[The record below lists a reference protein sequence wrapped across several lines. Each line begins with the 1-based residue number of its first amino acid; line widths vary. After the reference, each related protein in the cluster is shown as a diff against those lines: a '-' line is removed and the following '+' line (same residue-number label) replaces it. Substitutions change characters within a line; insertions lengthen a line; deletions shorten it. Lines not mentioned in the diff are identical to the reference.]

1 VGLTIT
7 EAEVVPMSF
16 SQADEFEQHVT
27 NQLSKWL
34 GAIPVLYA
42 ILRQLKV
49 AEYVDEHCPGKE
61 DVSHGMVINALVLN
75 RLMAPKPMY
84 KVGKWITETIL
95 EETLGISAEQM
106 YDNRLGRTLDDLHPY
121 LEPLWQDI
129 VVQAVVDYDVD
140 LRFLHYD
147 ITSVYFEGAYEA
159 SEKVSYGLSRD
170 HRPDTKQINLAVNV
184 TSETGIPLGYRVL
197 AGRIADR
204 TTPVE
209 NLEALRALLDRP
221 KLVQRQKNFLLVSD
235 RAMLDRKVIIAY
247 EAKTVRWL
255 GPLQANGALSEVQR
269 SVPDEELA
277 AHPLAYRPLN
287 QPKEEPFRYQGVLRS
302 ATIEYGGQTVPIQV
316 LVVKSR
322 TKVNLDQE
330 RRQTSLKRLTDRLE
344 EIQGMLNTRRYKSRD
359 YTWAQIEKARRG
371 NTAKNLVDIELTGT
385 DGELSLTYDLN
396 SEKLSQAQVLDGRYL
411 LGTNDFDLSALQML
425 QHFKG
430 QEIVERRFKTVKGPI
445 QVRPMFLHK
454 EERIESLVFVAMI
467 ALLVYTILEMLCRRA
482 GQSIT
487 ARQVLEKFERLGVA
501 YIQFSDGSVL
511 KLPSALNAFQG
522 QLIELLRFP
531 DPVVYLSSQEAEP

>member
-1 VGLTIT
+1 MGLTIT

-34 GAIPVLYA
+34 GAIPVLYP

-411 LGTNDFDLSALQML
+411 LGTKDFDLSALQML